1 MPLRPGDQPCKHD
14 GDVSVYLLCDA
25 CRDHRRRVRDR
36 VNHRKIKRPA
46 GSALLTTETVA
57 SLLTVFTDLDGIAAD
72 LHGSGRRLTPDEDS
86 LLYALGLLQNLL
98 QPALT
103 AATEELV
110 EFKRPTTMHPDTYTP
125 RRTKAI
131 GPHLL
136 GAVQGTRT
144 QRDGQ
149 G

>member
-1 MPLRPGDQPCKHD
+1 MPLRPGDPPCRHD
-14 GDVSVYLLCDA
+14 ENVPVYQLCDD
-25 CRDHRRRVRDR
+25 CREHRRRIRDR
-36 VNHRKIKRPA
+36 INHRTTKRPA
-46 GSALLTTETVA
+46 GAALLTTETVA
-57 SLLTVFTDLDGIAAD
+57 GLLTVFTDLDGIATD
-72 LHGSGRRLTPDEDS
+72 LRENGRPLTPDEDS
-86 LLYALGLLQNLL
+86 LLYALNRLQSLLR
-98 QPALT
+98 PALT
-103 AATEELV
+103 AATEELA
-110 EFKRPTTMHPDTYTP
+110 EFKRPTTMYPDSYTP